1 VFYVENAPGSLHDT
15 LGEFSSRGL
24 DLTRIESR
32 PVRGK
37 PFEYLF
43 YLDFLGSPHEPPG
56 AEAVAALLRRAGFA
70 RILGSYPSGRLDW
83 VGSDVPLLPR
93 APEDPLR
100 PPSAPA
106 L

>member
-1 VFYVENAPGSLHDT
+1 M
-15 LGEFSSRGL
+15 GEFASRGL

-56 AEAVAALLRRAGFA
+56 DEALAGLLSRAGFA
-70 RILGSYPSGRLDW
+70 RVLGTYPSGRLDW
-83 VGSDVPLLPR
+83 VGSDSPLLPR
-93 APEDPLR
+93 VTSAEPLVTS
-100 PPSAPA
+100 PPSKADRRRGPGEGRRV
-106 L
+106 